1 MAKRRFAKSI
11 IKNNPFKKLSA
22 VFISLVL
29 LFILSIVLYFVF
41 NKYTMENF
49 VARDSPKMVIGL
61 WTDDNRSLG
70 NSFITNEWVH
80 VVAHFNKFATFKKGT
95 LTDFIAYLRDIA
107 RDTKMEA
114 LLTDANIEEYKK
126 MWRPELPFVTCNI
139 LVNNR
144 LVEGAPEAFLSRT
157 HLTSGN
163 ISKYIST
170 YSSMYFNELYIDTES
185 SNSSNSSTPKQVKDA
200 ETAVKTA
207 ELDANNANNA
217 NYP

>member
-41 NKYTMENF
+41 NKYTVENF
-49 VARDSPKMVIGL
+49 VARDDPKIVIGL

-70 NSFITNEWVH
+70 NSFVTNEWVH

-95 LTDFIAYLRDIA
+95 LTDFVAYARDIA
-107 RDTKMEA
+107 RDTKIEA
-114 LLTDANIEEYKK
+114 LFTDANIEEYKK
-126 MWRPELPFVTCNI
+126 VWRPELPFVTCQL

-144 LVEGAPEAFLSRT
+144 FVEEAPQAFFSRT
-157 HLTSGN
+157 HLTSHN
-163 ISKYIST
+163 ISKYITT
-170 YSSMYFNELYIDTES
+170 YSSMYYNELYTTS
-185 SNSSNSSTPKQVKDA
+185 SNSSNSSTPQQVTDA
-200 ETAVKTA
+200 TNAVNTAQQ
-207 ELDANNANNA
+207 DANNANNA